1 MFAAKEIILL
11 TLRTETC
18 IMETV
23 AMINGRVD
31 ITVKVE
37 LTICSSIWEKCLF

>member
-11 TLRTETC
+11 TLLMTC
-18 IMETV
+18 IMEMV

-37 LTICSSIWEKCLF
+37 LTILVVVFGKMLI